1 MIQLFQDLEDLVSL
15 IAVESCIILN
25 QSGCFACC
33 LEETLMGWSPSPVFT
48 VLLIPNGADLTRR
61 KIQLAQD
68 VPVADAVQPRPGNP
82 SAKVRLGFLVG
93 PPVGI
98 LRNTWWLWPSTGR

>member
-33 LEETLMGWSPSPVFT
+33 LEDTLMGWSPSPVFT
-48 VLLIPNGADLTRR
+48 VLLIPTVQISHDGKFNWR
-61 KIQLAQD
+61 KMFQSPTQY
-68 VPVADAVQPRPGNP
+68 NP
-82 SAKVRLGFLVG
+82 DQAT
-93 PPVGI
+93 PP
-98 LRNTWWLWPSTGR
+98 PK